1 MNWRVENS
9 KGDNP
14 DFFSITYCERIVFGR
29 VSIRQYLRN
38 GVSVTLSKLSN
49 FKHVNIQNEILLI
62 IVHPKFN
69 TFRIGNFV

>member
-1 MNWRVENS
+1 MNKRVENS

-29 VSIRQYLRN
+29 VSNRQYLRN

-49 FKHVNIQNEILLI
+49 FNM
-62 IVHPKFN
+62 
-69 TFRIGNFV
+69 

>member
-1 MNWRVENS
+1 MNRRVENS

-14 DFFSITYCERIVFGR
+14 DFFYVTYCERIVFGR

-49 FKHVNIQNEILLI
+49 FNM
-62 IVHPKFN
+62 
-69 TFRIGNFV
+69 